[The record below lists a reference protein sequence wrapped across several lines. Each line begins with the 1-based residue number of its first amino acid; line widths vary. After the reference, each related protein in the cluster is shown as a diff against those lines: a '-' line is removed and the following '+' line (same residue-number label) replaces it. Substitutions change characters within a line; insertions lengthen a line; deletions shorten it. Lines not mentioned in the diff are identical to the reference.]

1 MSPPADNVQEEG
13 TAPPPAPRSDL
24 RDFLGGLLLSAVSA
38 IFAVASLRMP
48 FKSESWEWY
57 TSPSIFALA
66 MAVCLGACGLT
77 IGCRGLCRWQA
88 HRGQDGPFNWQQ
100 GLRDWG
106 MGRFLA
112 AVGIIGVYLVLLGRV
127 PFLLASAG
135 LILVFGT
142 LFREGDFIGGV
153 RPSIIAAAI
162 IVAFS
167 YSIMT
172 IFGVVFP

>member
-1 MSPPADNVQEEG
+1 MCPPANNAQEEG
-13 TAPPPAPRSDL
+13 TASPPAPRSDL
-24 RDFLGGLLLSAVSA
+24 RDFLGGLLLAVVSAV
-38 IFAVASLRMP
+38 FAVASLRMP

-66 MAVCLGACGLT
+66 MAVCLGACGLA
-77 IGCRGLCRWQA
+77 IGCRGLRRWQA
-88 HRGQDGPFNWQQ
+88 HRGQSGPLNWRQ

-112 AVGIIGVYLVLLGRV
+112 AVGIIGAYLVLLGRV

-142 LFREGDFIGGV
+142 LFREGDFVGGL
-153 RPSIIAAAI
+153 RPAIIAAAI
-162 IVAFS
+162 IMAFS
-167 YSIMT
+167 YGIMT
-172 IFGVVFP
+172 IFGIVFP

>member
-1 MSPPADNVQEEG
+1 MCPPADNVQEG
-13 TAPPPAPRSDL
+13 GAAPPPVSREDL
-24 RDFLGGLLLSAVSA
+24 RDLLGGLLIAVTSAV
-38 IFAVASLRMP
+38 FAVAAARMP

-57 TSPSIFALA
+57 TSPGIFALA

-77 IGCRGLCRWQA
+77 IGCRGLRRWRAQ
-88 HRGQDGPFNWQQ
+88 RGQGGPLDWRQ

-112 AVGIIGVYLVLLGRV
+112 AVGIIGLYLLLLGRV

-142 LFREGDFIGGV
+142 VFREGDFIGGV

>member
-1 MSPPADNVQEEG
+1 MCPPVDNGQEEG
-13 TAPPPAPRSDL
+13 AAPPPAPRSDL

-66 MAVCLGACGLT
+66 MAVCLGTCGLT
-77 IGCRGLCRWQA
+77 IGCRGLRRWQA
-88 HRGQDGPFNWQQ
+88 QRGQGGPFSWRQ

-112 AVGIIGVYLVLLGRV
+112 AVGLIGVYLVLLGRV

-142 LFREGDFIGGV
+142 VFREGDFIGGV

>member
-1 MSPPADNVQEEG
+1 MRSPVDNVQEEG
-13 TAPPPAPRSDL
+13 AAPPPVPRSDL

-38 IFAVASLRMP
+38 VFAVATLRMP

-57 TSPSIFALA
+57 TSPGVFALA
-66 MAVCLGACGLT
+66 MAVCLGVCGLT
-77 IGCRGLCRWQA
+77 IGCRGLRGFLE
-88 HRGQDGPFNWQQ
+88 HRGQSARLDWRQ

-106 MGRFLA
+106 MARFLA
-112 AVGIIGVYLVLLGRV
+112 AVGIIGLYLILLGRV
-127 PFLLASAG
+127 PFLLASSG

-142 LFREGDFIGGV
+142 LFREADFVGGL
-153 RPSIIAAAI
+153 RPSIIAAAV

-167 YSIMT
+167 YTIMT

>member
-1 MSPPADNVQEEG
+1 MCPPADNAQEEG

-38 IFAVASLRMP
+38 VFAVASLRMP

-57 TSPSIFALA
+57 TSPGIFALA
-66 MAVCLGACGLT
+66 MAVCLGVCGLA
-77 IGCRGLCRWQA
+77 IGGRGLRGFLA
-88 HRGQDGPFNWQQ
+88 HREQSARLDWRR

-112 AVGIIGVYLVLLGRV
+112 AVGIIGLYLVLLGRV
-127 PFLLASAG
+127 PFLLVSAG

-142 LFREGDFIGGV
+142 LFREGDFVGGL

-167 YSIMT
+167 YAIMT

>member
-1 MSPPADNVQEEG
+1 MCPPGNSAQEEG
-13 TAPPPAPRSDL
+13 TPPPPAVQSDL
-24 RDFLGGLLLSAVSA
+24 RDFLGGLLLSVVSA
-38 IFAVASLRMP
+38 LFAVASLRMP

-57 TSPSIFALA
+57 TSPGIFALA
-66 MAVCLGACGLT
+66 MAVFLGGCSLV
-77 IGCRGLCRWQA
+77 IGCRGLRRWRA
-88 HRGQDGPFNWQQ
+88 DRGRTAPIDWRQ

-112 AVGIIGVYLVLLGRV
+112 AVGIIGAYLVLLGRV

-142 LFREGDFIGGV
+142 VFREGDYLGGL
-153 RPSIIAAAI
+153 RPSIIAAVI